1 MGSPSNRDWHVI
13 EVDGR
18 KVRVFDSLADFL
30 LIRDALEDEL
40 LDDYE
45 RWDVL
50 LAMIYADPQ
59 GVCDALGEDVVHFV
73 YETLW
78 EAFGIDVEGTHESD
92 DKRLVDWDEDRD
104 YITAT
109 TRTAYGM
116 GFDEFARLPY
126 RECCVLVGLAPHET
140 PMGQAIYYRTAKT
153 PKQTKYN
160 HEEIKR
166 FREARK
172 FWAIGGA
179 KKRQS
184 METQQS
190 QADSSFAALAAAAK
204 SKGAATNG

>member
-1 MGSPSNRDWHVI
+1 M
-13 EVDGR
+13 GR
-18 KVRVFDSLADFL
+18 KVRVHDSLADFL
-30 LIRDALEDEL
+30 LVRDALEDET
-40 LDDYE
+40 LDEFE

-50 LAMIYADPQ
+50 LALTYEDPQ
-59 GVCDALGEDVVHFV
+59 GVCDALSDQIAAFLT
-73 YETLW
+73 ETLW
-78 EAFGIDVEGTHESD
+78 EAFGIDLDGTHESD

-166 FREARK
+166 FREARR

-179 KKRQS
+179 KRQRS
-184 METQQS
+184 VETQQS
-190 QADSSFAALAAAAK
+190 QADSSFAALAAAARA
-204 SKGAATNG
+204 KGATNG